1 MTKQTSQLSHDLERL
16 RSSSPAIKRPASDM
30 GAQDREE
37 HTADVDMDRESSPF
51 VGPGQGEIPD
61 SGSGSTPKAKQLD
74 TGSRHLRLPSSEIT
88 PHVSD
93 PKASSQK
100 LLSEA
105 DSASVKSS
113 LLPQSDA
120 STAPTSVSTISLPS
134 EDVPPI
140 DEQVQKVRTLASQEL
155 QDGQKGYLV
164 SAKWL
169 NRVIAKSSISIEG
182 AKVDKSAEQEE
193 IGPIDNSDLVMV
205 MEGSGELKDEAGEPF
220 VAIRPNLTFAEDF
233 QVLPEEAWDLIVQWH
248 SVAPNSPIITRY
260 AHNTAEYGNCQ
271 WELHPPIFTFLKV
284 PGGHTA
290 QTQKDAT
297 TQPPRLLA
305 SRQTGTM
312 KWLKDAKGLVNID
325 MAQKVRVWKYLGGLK
340 GTASGVITPAAS
352 RSTSPAPGAELV
364 ATAGDKM
371 LVEVVA
377 FAALSEGDERE
388 LLDVTDHTND
398 SKYNGKSTLQ
408 TIGLGKNDV
417 IILEEQIGGV
427 GGGEWASES
436 SKARVGGKRNLAPS
450 AGKPAT
456 ASGRASPAPGIM
468 TRGRQRR
475 DGRPKGITG
484 LNNIGN
490 TCYMNSALQCIRSVE
505 ELTSYFLHDN
515 FRRDLNPNN
524 PLSHHGEVAKAYGLL
539 LKKMYDENVSSFS
552 PSGFKSVIGRY
563 GPNFSGYGQQDS
575 QEFLLFL
582 LDGLAEDLSRI
593 QKKPYIE
600 KPDSTDEMV
609 HDHAALKAFADKNW
623 EIYKARNDSVITDL
637 FSGMYKSTVTCPVC
651 EKVSVIFDP
660 FNSLTLQLPI
670 ENNWQREVRYFPFQG
685 RPILIDVDIDKNA
698 TTSQL
703 KEFIATRVKADPT
716 FMVVAE
722 PYRNRFYK
730 IFDDNMLISDY
741 NLQQHDELGVYELNA
756 IPTNH
761 NAKKPKRY
769 SSGMNFGFNRASD
782 DNAPDIESEMADR
795 LLVPVFNR
803 MDKQGARIPKP
814 FFGYASYVVLD
825 RSDQKDYN
833 RILQKVL
840 GNVSGMTTR
849 PIFSDETDAAT
860 PALTPEDSDIVITTD
875 DGQSSDSNN
884 VHAQSVEG
892 EDGLVDVS
900 MRDNRDDRD
909 DQTEDKAGARP
920 SQHTVLRPG
929 TSLPKGFQ
937 NEDGSSTLFDIRV
950 AYANHAVPTGWNEV
964 DEHKDYISV
973 FDRRPKIVTHRPA
986 RRGSSTIDGTIS
998 DDQSSDEAED
1008 IPHDAHAEDENAA
1021 TEDELPN
1028 VQDMFRLPKPTKRK
1042 QQTYSSKDRRKVF
1055 DESDSLESQSL
1066 VRPGESIILDWTSDA
1081 YDSFFEGDKDDE
1093 MKGAPT
1099 WEAME
1104 KYQDPE
1110 LKAKQEKRQT
1120 RKKNGISLDD
1130 CLNETGKSETL
1141 SENNAW
1147 YCPKCKEHRRA
1158 EKKLELWKIP
1168 DILVMHLKR
1177 FSSNRSF
1184 RDKLEIFVDY
1194 PVEGLD
1200 MTSRVIEPEPGKSM
1214 IYDLIAVDMHYGGLG
1229 GGHYTAYAQNF
1240 INKTWYEYNGKLPSS
1255 SPLSITESVQITAYR

>member
-1 MTKQTSQLSHDLERL
+1 MTQKQTSQLSHDLERL

-51 VGPGQGEIPD
+51 VGMGEEDAPE
-61 SGSGSTPKAKQLD
+61 SGSALTPKAKQLD
-74 TGSRHLRLPSSEIT
+74 TGSRHLRSPSGDVI
-88 PHVSD
+88 PHTSN
-93 PKASSQK
+93 PKASSQTIP
-100 LLSEA
+100 SEA
-105 DSASVKSS
+105 DSVSVKSS
-113 LLPQSDA
+113 LLPHSDA
-120 STAPTSVSTISLPS
+120 STAPTSVSTSSLPS
-134 EDVPPI
+134 EDVPTI
-140 DEQVQKVRTLASQEL
+140 DEQVQKVRALVAQEP
-155 QDGQKGYLV
+155 QDSQKGYLV

-169 NRVIAKSSISIEG
+169 NRVIAKSSITIDG
-182 AKVDKSAEQEE
+182 AKIDKSAEQEE
-193 IGPIDNSDLVMV
+193 IGPIDNNDLAMV

-220 VAIRPNLTFAEDF
+220 VAIRPNLTFAEDY
-233 QVLPEEAWDLIVQWH
+233 QVLPEEAWDLIVRWY

-260 AHNTAEYGNCQ
+260 AHNTVEYGNCQ

-284 PGGHTA
+284 PGGHTS
-290 QTQKDAT
+290 QTQKDAN

-305 SRQTGTM
+305 SRQTKTM
-312 KWLKDAKGLVNID
+312 TWLKDAKKLVNID
-325 MAQKVRVWKYLGGLK
+325 MTQKVRVWKYLGGLK
-340 GTASGVITPAAS
+340 GGTASGVITPAAS
-352 RSTSPAPGAELV
+352 RSASPAPGAELV

-371 LVEVVA
+371 LLEVLA

-388 LLDVTDHTND
+388 LLDVADHTND
-398 SKYNGKSTLQ
+398 PKYNGKSTLQ

-436 SKARVGGKRNLAPS
+436 VKARVGGKRNLAPPTS
-450 AGKPAT
+450 KPAT
-456 ASGRASPAPGIM
+456 ASGRASPAPGGIM

-505 ELTSYFLHDN
+505 ELTLYFLQEN
-515 FRRDLNPNN
+515 FRSDLNPSN

-651 EKVSVIFDP
+651 GKVSIIFDP

-670 ENNWQREVRYFPFQG
+670 ENNWQREIRYFPYQG

-698 TTSQL
+698 TTAQL
-703 KEFIATRVKADPT
+703 KEFVATRVKADPNL
-716 FMVVAE
+716 MIVAE

-730 IFDDNMLISDY
+730 MFDDNMLISDY
-741 NLQQHDELGVYELNA
+741 NLQQHDELGVYELDS
-756 IPTNH
+756 IPTNY

-769 SSGMNFGFNRASD
+769 SSGTSFSFGRNSD

-803 MDKQGARIPKP
+803 MDKQGVRGSKP
-814 FFGYASYVVLD
+814 YFGYASYVVLD
-825 RSDQKDYN
+825 RKDQKDYN

-840 GNVSGMTTR
+840 GAASSMTTR
-849 PIFSDETDAAT
+849 PMFSDDAASAPT
-860 PALTPEDSDIVITTD
+860 PDDSDIVITTD

-900 MRDNRDDRD
+900 MGNEHDR
-909 DQTEDKAGARP
+909 QAQDKPKVRP
-920 SQHTVLRPG
+920 SQHAVLHPG
-929 TSLPKGFQ
+929 ASLPRGFQ
-937 NEDGSSTLFDIRV
+937 NEDGSCALFDVRV
-950 AYANHAVPTGWNEV
+950 AYTNHAVPTGWNEV
-964 DEHKDYISV
+964 DDHKDYVSV
-973 FDRRPKIVTHRPA
+973 FDRRPKIVPHRPA
-986 RRGSSTIDGTIS
+986 RRGSFAIDGTGS
-998 DDQSSDEAED
+998 EGQSSDEAED
-1008 IPHDAHAEDENAA
+1008 IPHDAPAADEMAA
-1021 TEDELPN
+1021 TDDELPD
-1028 VQDMFRLPKPTKRK
+1028 VQQMFNLPKPVKRK
-1042 QQTYSSKDRRKVF
+1042 QQTYSSKDRRKII
-1055 DESDSLESQSL
+1055 DDSETLESQSL
-1066 VRPGESIILDWTSDA
+1066 VRPGEAIILDWSAEA
-1081 YDSFFEGDKDDE
+1081 YDSLFEGDKDDE

-1099 WEAME
+1099 WENME
-1104 KYQDPE
+1104 KYQDPD

-1147 YCPKCKEHRRA
+1147 YCPNCKEHRRA

-1200 MTSRVIEPEPGKSM
+1200 MTSRVIEHEPGKSM

-1240 INKTWYEYNGKLPSS
+1240 INKTWYEYNGKHSWPMSMLND
-1255 SPLSITESVQITAYR
+1255 